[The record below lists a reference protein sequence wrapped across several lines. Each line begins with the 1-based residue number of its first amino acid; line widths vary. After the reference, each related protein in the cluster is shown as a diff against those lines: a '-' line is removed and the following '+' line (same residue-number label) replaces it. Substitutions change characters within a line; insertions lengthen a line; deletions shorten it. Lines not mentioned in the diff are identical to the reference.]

1 MHMRCGAMVSA
12 STELK
17 RNERLLM
24 SSSVRLVDALA
35 QIIGAL
41 FLLVWAIVRTGA
53 KLFDY
58 MMKVAMNVL
67 MP

>member
-1 MHMRCGAMVSA
+1 
-12 STELK
+12 
-17 RNERLLM
+17 M